1 MLEVMQQKGT
11 LIYYKVIVSQRSNMS
26 CCSEYLLHL
35 LHLLHRQLYS
45 SVVTAHILKIG
56 SDTKSHKLLSPG
68 LQAPPHLHRFV
79 IRSQSS
85 SMPSSLP
92 QNAPSIFP
100 SQHISIHTVITLIC
114 SLATSPSLVSNTLQS
129 LNSFS

>member
-26 CCSEYLLHL
+26 CCSEY
-35 LHLLHRQLYS
+35 LLHRQLYS